1 MSKKRGEET
10 MRAWSKR
17 IVVGVL
23 TLLFVPVLWG
33 SVLAETAGVCGQGLG
48 IPPFL
53 SAGTRPNLLLVLD
66 NSGSMLDAAYTEAA
80 YTDPSTD
87 VMEIDPVTKL
97 PKEKS
102 VACVDNDFDAQMT
115 ADPNKVFAGLFD
127 PKKWYKWVDG
137 TIQWKSG
144 TTYAVGDIVYSEG
157 VFYEAVAKP
166 AAGASTGARIIDDTA
181 VTWKKVYDIPAW
193 TSGVTYPAHSF
204 VRVESQLY
212 YTDAGGTAGGAAI
225 EADTVLKWLAV
236 NSTLLSAP
244 AWAIGVVYPARSFV
258 TSGTATFYT
267 ATGGTSSG
275 TSLAS
280 DKIIWVPVTLTKTYA
295 VGDYVTE
302 NGRLH
307 KVTSVAG
314 GKVTGKTWLEEGHF
328 EETPYLT
335 SAEAKA
341 GLGAAAGAEYMQ
353 AHLYV
358 KIISVGTAQSGVSVF
373 AASGNLLNWASA
385 SKLDIQKK
393 ILTGGK
399 YDKEIDL
406 LVSEGRGC
414 SSRNFIKEVKVNTT
428 QKLTFAIR
436 GSLEDDRLGTT
447 DDTTRIM
454 VMGVSA
460 AGFIGSSRQ
469 QACQTA
475 IDEVAKGADASLGTV
490 KTNVDTCLAYSGND
504 PALAAS
510 NAAYNH
516 SVFSCWSIV
525 KKGFDDPTDLGNVSE
540 IQNACET
547 VYDAGVL
554 PATIDPWDS
563 GYMCSGVY
571 NKNVTPTINRPG
583 YVGQCWEP
591 GSLPAGCQTV
601 TCSAPYGVGNPRCF
615 PDNLKYE
622 CFGNYNA
629 NQGTCNKPWTLVLT
643 DKDPADG
650 IACAASSTVATP
662 AQWTNDTVSDPTQCI
677 QDAMW
682 EYCGA
687 LKIPEV
693 IDPTDQLFN
702 TGETWGMV
710 GAMIDSGVV
719 AMFGTDRPLIV
730 MKGYVRPPEDP
741 VESTVALKKYLA
753 PEGIIHE
760 VAGDLRLGAMAFND
774 NGAKT
779 ECDLDKAST
788 SEGTIVKYCPGG
800 ILDGARVIM
809 GIKEG
814 DDPSLDKTE
823 KHVNDL
829 ARAINSIRATAWTPL
844 AEAMFNALGYY
855 GQNTAFQINPAD
867 FPLSAA
873 DDPVQYWC
881 QPNYVLVITEG
892 ASTADIHG
900 MVKQKIIDLSS
911 TVKDD
916 TLAADQEGVCTN
928 GLYGSTYLDD
938 LTYFGQHAIDA
949 GVYTKPKLPSDEG
962 VEEDKQ
968 SITTYLVVSGTA
980 NDDGTSSECNPARLM
995 KNAAANSGTTLLQ
1008 GEDPAQLESNL
1019 RAALSDILFRTSAGS
1034 AASVISSS
1042 RSGEGGVY
1050 QAVFWPKIARGVGK
1064 DPLLWAGDVHAL
1076 FLDKNGLLWD
1086 DYSGGAAS
1094 AGPSNLNL
1102 RGALWSED
1110 KNGDGLLQADEDTNG
1125 NGVLDGDRRV
1135 VTFYNES
1142 TRTTQICFN
1151 PSVIEDK
1158 ECKASQYAGTTDV
1171 VVELRDF
1178 NHYIWSANQQLAS
1191 ISDSAASDEI
1201 TRNREVLGDGRWNF
1215 STNRRYIFTWNDLDN
1230 DGLVDQDLDRNGT
1243 VDVDSD
1249 SVEDRQEV
1257 LELVPGMN
1265 GPYDPADPYAST
1277 LVTNL
1282 PADPTAPRNGFLA
1295 DFNVT
1300 TNQELDNLIN
1310 WLRGKDALFETDA
1323 NGNNIL
1329 EASEDQNGNG
1339 KRDYVLRCRKQDCE
1353 LPPDSPTANTTW
1365 RLGDVIN
1372 STPTLVTRPSEGY
1385 HLIYKDQ
1392 DYARF
1397 YKRHMNRRHVLYFG
1411 GNDGMLHAVNAGFYL
1426 AGVNKFLPCGP
1437 AQRDP
1442 DTNTCTASAPYS
1454 TTAGQAYPALGDEL
1468 WAYVPYNLQ
1477 PHLRCLTNPEYDHKY
1492 FVDGT
1497 PRVFDVRIFPDD
1509 GDTGVHPGGWGTI
1522 LVGSLRFGGAPT
1534 LADGTAPIT
1543 DKREFVSTYFILD
1556 ITDPERPPVLLAEMT
1571 MTTDLAPT
1579 AVDLNGDGEPDVD
1592 AAGTPVMVNDRK
1604 FAPMGYSTPMPSV
1617 VEMRNDDGNSE
1628 WFLVIGNGP
1637 TTLKGEN
1644 NQQGRVGIVPLNA
1657 LTGVNAVASTDGNYT
1672 YKATNRLP
1680 FRLPNVEPAAGTKHF
1695 GRKLIP
1701 VVSTDKVASFVGD
1714 MVSADMDVS
1723 AKMVNGLIPY
1733 KTDAVYFGTVD
1744 GTGFAPYAAST
1755 YKKYWDGD
1763 GRLFRLV
1770 TNPANAVD
1778 SFGNQA
1784 YTYPE
1789 AWEIRKLLDARG
1801 PISAAPNLGYDG
1813 SNSWVYFGTGRFF
1826 APEDKTDAETKYF
1839 FGVKEPFGS
1848 GCTLNWGEVQWWS
1861 GTAAVSPTPSAAP
1874 GLRGL
1879 MRTDGIRVLE
1889 SGKIGFDLSGD
1900 YLYCS
1905 DSTGCSGL
1913 SQLTALDPVD
1923 TGSTKTYYGF
1933 SELEQFIKGERCGLP
1948 ENTSIGIDGWYRV
1961 FTDPRER
1968 SLGMPTL
1975 LGGLVTFTSYQPFAD
1990 NCKAEG
1996 VSNLYGVYF
2005 LTGTAWYQSV
2015 FGTYPDEEKR
2025 SIVKDKLSLGLGL
2038 ATTPS
2043 LQVGEG
2049 SDGAKA
2055 FIQTSTG
2062 EIIEIEQENLP
2073 IPNATSGRAS
2083 WENK

>member
-1 MSKKRGEET
+1 MRTWSKK
-10 MRAWSKR
+10 
-17 IVVGVL
+17 VLVGVL
-23 TLLFVPVLWG
+23 MLLSVPALWG
-33 SVLAETAGVCGQGLG
+33 SGLAADTGVCGQGLG

-53 SAGTRPNLLLVLD
+53 SSGTRPNLLLVLD
-66 NSGSMLDAAYTEAA
+66 NSGSMLDAAYTDT
-80 YTDPSTD
+80 TDG
-87 VMEIDPVTKL
+87 
-97 PKEKS
+97 
-102 VACVDNDFDAQMT
+102 ACVDNDFDAQMT
-115 ADPNKVFAGLFD
+115 ADPNKVFAGLFN
-127 PKKWYKWVDG
+127 PKKWYKWVPG
-137 TIQWKSG
+137 VQQWANG

-157 VFYEAVAKP
+157 IFYEAVAKP
-166 AAGASTGARIIDDTA
+166 AAGASTGARIRDDTT
-181 VTWKKVYDIPAW
+181 VTWIKIHDIPAW
-193 TSGVTYPAHSF
+193 TSGETYPAHSF
-204 VRVESQLY
+204 VRSESQLY
-212 YTDAGGTAGGAAI
+212 YTDGGGTAGGASI
-225 EADTVLKWLAV
+225 EADTTLKWMAV
-236 NSTLLSAP
+236 NDTLLSAP
-244 AWAIGVVYPARSFV
+244 AWTSGVVYPARSFV
-258 TSGTATFYT
+258 TSGGATWYT

-275 TSLAS
+275 TSLAE
-280 DKIIWVPVTLTKTYA
+280 DQITWTPATLTKAYA
-295 VGDYVTE
+295 AGDYVTE
-302 NGRLH
+302 NGRLY
-307 KVTSVAG
+307 KVTSVVG

-328 EETPYLT
+328 EETAYLT
-335 SAEAKA
+335 SAEVKA
-341 GLGAAAGAEYMQ
+341 DLGAVAGAEYMQ
-353 AHLYV
+353 GHLYV
-358 KIISVGTAQSGVSVF
+358 KITSVGTAQSGVSVF

-399 YDKEIDL
+399 YDEDVDL

-414 SSRNFIKEVKVNTT
+414 SSRNFIKEVTVNTT

-436 GSLEDDRLGTT
+436 GAREDDRLGTT

-454 VMGVSA
+454 IMGVTTG
-460 AGFIGSSRQ
+460 GFVGSDRQ
-469 QACQTA
+469 EACQVA
-475 IDEVAKGADASLGTV
+475 IDEVAKGEDASLGTIQ
-490 KTNVDTCLAYSGND
+490 TNVDTCLAYSGND
-504 PALAAS
+504 PAQAAS

-525 KKGFDDPTDLGNVSE
+525 KKGFDHPTDLGNVSE
-540 IQNACET
+540 IQNACQSI
-547 VYDAGVL
+547 YNAGVP
-554 PATIDPWDS
+554 PATIAAWDS

-571 NKNVTPTINRPG
+571 NEKVTPTIDRKG

-591 GSLPAGCQTV
+591 GSIPEGCKTV
-601 TCSAPYGVGNPRCF
+601 TCGAPYGEGNPRCY
-615 PDNLKYE
+615 PDNLQYE
-622 CFGNYNA
+622 CTGNYNEK
-629 NQGTCNKPWTLVLT
+629 QDSCNKPWSLVLKQDST
-643 DKDPADG
+643 STTVCDPAN
-650 IACAASSTVATP
+650 ALVSP
-662 AQWTNDTVSDPTQCI
+662 AQWTDDVIGPDPKKPLDPTQCI
-677 QDAMW
+677 QDAVW

-702 TGETWGMV
+702 TEETWGMV

-730 MKGYVRPPEDP
+730 MKGYVRPPKDP
-741 VESTVALKKYLA
+741 LDANAYVE

-774 NGAKT
+774 NGAET
-779 ECDLDKAST
+779 ECGLDATST
-788 SEGTIVKYCPGG
+788 TGGTIVKYCPGD

-814 DDPSLDKTE
+814 DDPSLDGTE
-823 KHVNDL
+823 KHVDDL
-829 ARAINSIRATAWTPL
+829 ARAINAIRATAWTPL

-855 GQNTAFQINPAD
+855 GQNEAFRINPAD
-867 FPLSAA
+867 FPISAT

-892 ASTADIHG
+892 ASAADIHAEVG
-900 MVKQKIIDLSS
+900 KKITELSS
-911 TVKDD
+911 LKDE
-916 TLAADQEGVCTN
+916 TLAPDEEGQCRLKRIDEKTTEWVITPPGSDSDLN
-928 GLYGSTYLDD
+928 PYLYGSTFLDD
-938 LTYFGQHAIDA
+938 LTYFGQHAIEA

-962 VEEDKQ
+962 VEENKQ

-980 NDDGTSSECNPARLM
+980 NDDGTKSECNPAQLM

-1008 GEDPAQLESNL
+1008 GEDPSQLEANL

-1094 AGPSNLNL
+1094 AGEQDLNL

-1110 KNGDGLLQADEDTNG
+1110 KNGNGLLDPGEDTNG

-1151 PSVIEDK
+1151 PSVIEDG
-1158 ECKASQYAGTTDV
+1158 ECKASQYADTTDV

-1191 ISDSAASDEI
+1191 ISDSATSDEI
-1201 TRNREVLGDGRWNF
+1201 TKNREVLGDGRWNF

-1230 DGLVDQDLDRNGT
+1230 DGLVDQDLDGDGT
-1243 VDVDSD
+1243 VDVDGD

-1257 LELVPGMN
+1257 LELVAGMN
-1265 GPYDPADPYAST
+1265 DPA

-1300 TNQELDNLIN
+1300 TNEELDNLVN
-1310 WLRGKDALFETDA
+1310 WLRGKDALFETDVNA
-1323 NGNNIL
+1323 NNVL
-1329 EASEDQNGNG
+1329 EPSEDLNGNG
-1339 KRDYVLRCRKQDCE
+1339 KRDYVFRCRKQDCE
-1353 LPPDSPTANTTW
+1353 LPPDSPTTNTTW

-1397 YKRHMNRRHVLYFG
+1397 YKKYMPRRHVLYFG

-1426 AGVNKFLPCGP
+1426 AGVNKFVPCGP
-1437 AQRDP
+1437 EQRDP
-1442 DTNTCTASAPYS
+1442 VTNVCTVSAPYS
-1454 TTAGQAYPALGDEL
+1454 ATPEDAYPALGDEL

-1477 PHLRCLTNPEYDHKY
+1477 PHLKCLTNPEYDHKY
-1492 FVDGT
+1492 YVDGT
-1497 PRVFDVRIFPDD
+1497 PRVFDVRIFHDD

-1534 LADGTAPIT
+1534 LADGTAPIE
-1543 DKREFVSTYFILD
+1543 DKREFISTYFILD
-1556 ITDPERPPVLLAEMT
+1556 VTDPERPPVLLAEMT
-1571 MTTDLAPT
+1571 MTTDMVT
-1579 AVDLNGDGEPDVD
+1579 ATVDQDGDGVPDED
-1592 AAGTPVMVNDRK
+1592 ADVNPVAGETKRK
-1604 FAPMGYSTPMPSV
+1604 FTSMGYSTPMPTV
-1617 VEMRNDDGNSE
+1617 VEMRNDDGHSE

-1657 LTGVNAVASTDGNYT
+1657 LTGVNAVASSDGKYT
-1672 YKATNRLP
+1672 YKPASRQP
-1680 FRLPNVEPAAGTKHF
+1680 FRLPNVEPSEDTNHF

-1701 VVSTDKVASFVGD
+1701 VVSADKVASFAGD

-1744 GTGFAPYAAST
+1744 GAGFASYPDSS

-1770 TNPANAVD
+1770 TNPTNTVD

-1789 AWEIRKLLDARG
+1789 TWEIKKLLEARG

-1813 SNSWVYFGTGRFF
+1813 SNAWVYFGTGRFF
-1826 APEDKTDAETKYF
+1826 TPEDKTDAETQYF
-1839 FGVKEPFGS
+1839 FGVKEPLDDD
-1848 GCTLNWGEVQWWS
+1848 CALTWGEVQWWS
-1861 GTAAVSPTPSAAP
+1861 GTKAVAPTPTADP
-1874 GLRGL
+1874 GKRGL

-1889 SGKIGFDLSGD
+1889 SGQTGFDLSGD
-1900 YLYCS
+1900 YLYCA
-1905 DSTGCSGL
+1905 DGNACSGL
-1913 SQLTALDPVD
+1913 NHLTPITIAD
-1923 TGSTKTYYGF
+1923 SAHTYYAF
-1933 SELEQFIKGERCGLP
+1933 SELEQFIKGERCGLT
-1948 ENTSIGIDGWYRV
+1948 ENKDIGIDGWYRV

-1975 LGGLVTFTSYQPFAD
+1975 LGGLVTYTSYQPYAD

-2005 LTGTAWYQSV
+2005 LTGTAWYESV
-2015 FGTYPDEEKR
+2015 FGTYEDEERK

-2073 IPNATSGRAS
+2073 IPNATSGRTS
-2083 WENK
+2083 WENR